1 MVQIRLH
8 ILQELQDPMTQD
20 VEETFQDVKLLVH
33 QLQHKECDVIIIYIM
48 IYVIKR
54 CLQLHVKGKS
64 LVIVLG
70 LTGVTWL

>member
-33 QLQHKECDVIIIYIM
+33 QLQHKEQGFSVM
-48 IYVIKR
+48 
-54 CLQLHVKGKS
+54 LL
-64 LVIVLG
+64 
-70 LTGVTWL
+70 